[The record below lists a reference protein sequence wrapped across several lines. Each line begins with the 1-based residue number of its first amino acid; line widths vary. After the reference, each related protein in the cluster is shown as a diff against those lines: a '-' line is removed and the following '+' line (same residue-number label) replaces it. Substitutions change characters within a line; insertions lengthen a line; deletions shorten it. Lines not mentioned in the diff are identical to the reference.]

1 MPSSDRPLYLPPAT
15 RKHKHTHTQS
25 KANGEAVKDGEE
37 AKKESTSEEKEEKP
51 GAKEGAFPG
60 LDLNEERHLERAD
73 IASYPGRS

>member
-1 MPSSDRPLYLPPAT
+1 MTAPSTFPLLHANT
-15 RKHKHTHTQS
+15 NTHTQS